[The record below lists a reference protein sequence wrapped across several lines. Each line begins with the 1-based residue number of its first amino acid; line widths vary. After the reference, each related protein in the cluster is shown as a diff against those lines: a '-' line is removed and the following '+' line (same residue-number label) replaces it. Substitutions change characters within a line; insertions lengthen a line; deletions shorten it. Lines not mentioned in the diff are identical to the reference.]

1 MDRAAA
7 IERLKRVEQEVRR
20 FRESLENGEVR
31 DTEDLI
37 RATATLDFVY
47 TSTIYL
53 PVAHIEGGE

>member
-47 TSTIYL
+47 TSN
-53 PVAHIEGGE
+53 IEGGE